1 MPNGIANMIKA
12 IKDWCLGKFQPSG
25 DYAVKSDLNKYSLTT
40 DTGKE
45 ISLSMDPNNYV
56 MKLSLKNA
64 DGKVLSEKTLNLPLE
79 SVVIGIDFDKENK
92 TLVLQLQNGSA
103 TEPIDI
109 SDLVS
114 GLVSDSFT
122 IAGIDMKDN
131 ITESELRT
139 ALSVNNVENV
149 STNEQ
154 TPTFTQYTERNNIES
169 GETLAVILGKV
180 KKFFAD
186 LQPVAFSSRYDDLA
200 DKPASLPNPETL
212 TFTGSSTG
220 VYDGSSPVSIQI
232 PTVYM
237 TQSDKD
243 KLDRFRNADDYALKT
258 DLSSVYR
265 YKGSLY
271 DDTLLPTDAKV
282 GDTYNLVT
290 STVYGNGSN
299 VAWDGTKWDKLGET
313 IDLSGYIERTE
324 LEEIGNQEIENIWN
338 TVFNS

>member
-1 MPNGIANMIKA
+1 MPNEIADMIKA
-12 IKDWCLGKFQPSG
+12 IKDWCSGKFQQSG

-45 ISLSMDPNNYV
+45 ISLTMDSNYI
-56 MKLSLKNA
+56 MTLLLKNA
-64 DGKVLSEKTLNLPLE
+64 DGAVLSEKSVNLPLE
-79 SVVIGIDFDKENK
+79 SVVIGIEFDKENK
-92 TLVLQLQNGSA
+92 SLILQLQNGVT

-139 ALSVNNVENV
+139 ALSINNVDNV

-154 TPTFTQYTERNNIES
+154 TPTFTQYAERNNIDS

-186 LQPVAFSSRYDDLA
+186 LRPVAFSGRYDDLA
-200 DKPASLPNPETL
+200 DKPISMPNPETL
-212 TFTGSSTG
+212 TFTGSSAG

-232 PTVYM
+232 PNVYM
-237 TQSDKD
+237 TQSDKE

-258 DLSSVYR
+258 DLSSVYK

-271 DDTLLPTDAKV
+271 DDTLLPAGAEV

-290 STVYGNGSN
+290 STIYGNGSN

-313 IDLSGYIERTE
+313 IDLSIYIERTE
-324 LEEIGNQEIENIWN
+324 LEEIGNREIENIWN